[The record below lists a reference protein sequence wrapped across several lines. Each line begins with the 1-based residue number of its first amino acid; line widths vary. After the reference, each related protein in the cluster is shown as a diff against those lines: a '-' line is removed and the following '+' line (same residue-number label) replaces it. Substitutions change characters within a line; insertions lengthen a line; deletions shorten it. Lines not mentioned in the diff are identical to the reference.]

1 MDHLN
6 IIKMRQLSLY
16 ILSGI
21 LLLGSGIG
29 CKSNKKNGNMQ
40 NDGPNREGVTEV
52 DPDVFIKEGL
62 VEPITK
68 VEKTLSDGT
77 VATCYKITTTS
88 VPTEHPMGP
97 WCPTHITDGPDKGGK
112 WFENG
117 ELYDVDGAFIENMAD
132 FYSDATWKM
141 YDEEGNIFVTQ
152 TLEDCENAA
161 NPNVGEEYENFCVEC
176 QPSFVSDV
184 SITYYSPVT
193 PVKLDTPDYFNRGA
207 RGGGRPPA
215 DRKGNGPPPDRKDHQ
230 GPPPGGGGG
239 SVVGLAL
246 NGVNF
251 DPPAPTS
258 EILGAYTLAPMD
270 DNGGHINPNTGY
282 HYHAAT
288 GMTAKVEQ
296 ADGHAALI
304 GYAIDGFPM
313 FERLDENG
321 NEPTDLDDC
330 RGHTDDI
337 RGYHYH
343 VAAAGTN
350 SFIGCFS
357 GAQGTFEIN

>member
-1 MDHLN
+1 
-6 IIKMRQLSLY
+6 MRRLSLY

-184 SITYYSPVT
+184 SITYYIPVT

-304 GYAIDGFPM
+304 GYALDGFPM